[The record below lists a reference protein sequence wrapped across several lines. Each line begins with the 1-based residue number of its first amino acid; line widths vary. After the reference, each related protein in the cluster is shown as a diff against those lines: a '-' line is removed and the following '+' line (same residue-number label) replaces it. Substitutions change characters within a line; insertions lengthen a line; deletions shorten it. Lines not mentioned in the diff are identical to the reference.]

1 MDEDETPKKKQVSTL
16 KSTNTSMN
24 SVLDKLERVDLS
36 VLSPEAV
43 IKAQYFIIQYLK
55 VIFFPLFTWSDTRY
69 VLDINYLPSLQSLVE
84 PKNIPAAVEKT
95 LKVISDYNP
104 ASGDHEYDYD
114 QDHMEPPNSP
124 VFNSQSPCTRY
135 DRAIKFPD
143 KLIINWFF
151 FYLTSGSFDSKLL
164 AFLQL
169 IVTRWQKSEDWP
181 SAVGWPLHYLQYVL

>member
-55 VIFFPLFTWSDTRY
+55 VIFLFPIYTWNDTRY
-69 VLDINYLPSLQSLVE
+69 VPDINFLPSLQSLVE

-104 ASGDHEYDYD
+104 ASGDHEYD

-135 DRAIKFPD
+135 DRAIGFK
-143 KLIINWFF
+143 
-151 FYLTSGSFDSKLL
+151 YLHFDISI
-164 AFLQL
+164 QL
-169 IVTRWQKSEDWP
+169 
-181 SAVGWPLHYLQYVL
+181 

>member
-55 VIFFPLFTWSDTRY
+55 VIFFPLFTWNYTRY

-135 DRAIKFPD
+135 DRAIGFKYLHFD
-143 KLIINWFF
+143 INSAIDIWFSWQT
-151 FYLTSGSFDSKLL
+151 YH
-164 AFLQL
+164 QL
-169 IVTRWQKSEDWP
+169 IFLLSLWAHLTQNFQLFVT
-181 SAVGWPLHYLQYVL
+181 L